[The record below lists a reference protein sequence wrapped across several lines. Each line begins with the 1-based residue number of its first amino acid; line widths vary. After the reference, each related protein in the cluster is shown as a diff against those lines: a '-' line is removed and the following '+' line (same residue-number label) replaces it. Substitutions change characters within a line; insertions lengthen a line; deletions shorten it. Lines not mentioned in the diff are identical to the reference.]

1 MQSNERE
8 SLQQLLDSLRTDL
21 TSQQSSFDFDCMNS
35 QSALTISTTSSDTIN
50 LSNTLTTS
58 TFGATGQYNYSY
70 GGSGGTI
77 SVPGISWNDLNL
89 TNSNNDL
96 LVHGDANFEGDL
108 KIKGKSLIDSLEKIE
123 EKLAILRP
131 NEELEEKWEQL
142 RELRNRYIELEKD
155 IIAKE
160 KVWNILKK

>member
-142 RELRNRYIELEKD
+142 RELRNRYIELEKE

-160 KVWNILKK
+160 KVWDILKK